1 MRFDEFKIVNEKFG
15 PAGAEPGAPRI
26 KDKLNLG
33 TFNVDVPKGRR
44 GVEVADVQKALVALG
59 YPLPQHGVD
68 GIRGPETV
76 AAVKKF
82 QTDNGLTVDGDPGPA
97 TVAKLNDILKS
108 KPDVASKLTKSTSA
122 DVKAASTATTSVDTS
137 AIQDPDFKKKLEKIA
152 DKLGIASADLYKIIK
167 FETAGTFS
175 PTSQDPHGVS
185 IGLIGFTEKTA
196 QSLGTS
202 KAELGKMTAVEQLD
216 YVYKFY
222 KMVGVRPGDD
232 RGTIYMLT
240 FMPAF
245 AHSPDQTVLG
255 KKDGGTL
262 TLPSGKST
270 GLSMHKVWEQN
281 PAFTDKFKRDY
292 FTVGDVKNKINTR

>member
-1 MRFDEFKIVNEKFG
+1 MRFNEFNVINEKFG

-26 KDKLNLG
+26 KDKIDTG
-33 TFNVDVPKGRR
+33 SFVVDVPKGRR
-44 GVEVADVQKALVALG
+44 GIEVADVQKALVALG

-97 TVAKLNDILKS
+97 TVAKLNDVLKS
-108 KPDVASKLTKSTSA
+108 KPDVAKKLTKSTTS
-122 DVKAASTATTSVDTS
+122 DVKAAPSGAIADTG
-137 AIQDPDFKKKLEKIA
+137 AIQDPDFNKKLDKIA
-152 DKLGIASADLYKIIK
+152 NALGIASADLYKIIK

-175 PTSQDPHGVS
+175 PKSQDPHGVS

-196 QSLGTS
+196 NSLGTS

-222 KMVGVRPGDD
+222 KMVGVRAGDD

-255 KKDGGTL
+255 KKGGGTL

-281 PAFTDKFKRDY
+281 PAFTDKFKRDS
-292 FTVGDVKNKINTR
+292 FTVGDVKNKINSR